1 MMQLRICRQSL
12 KLSTLLPAVFLSI
25 VGGLSGCGSAPV
37 NSYYTLE
44 NAMPKTKQ
52 AVKTPLCKGT
62 LAIESV
68 VVDPPYDLTKIAFR
82 PDELEVRYYT
92 HRHWVCSP
100 EEMMRKLLIRRLDAE
115 NLFRDVDSIV
125 FLSEPDLTLFTK
137 VHNLEEIDRHKNWN
151 GRLAMSFVLRDD
163 VSGKTVWEY
172 RFDETK
178 SASKNDIKS
187 MIQSINSI
195 YNENIK
201 KMLKSMT
208 SFVAGYKRCVAE
220 STADDY

>member
-1 MMQLRICRQSL
+1 MMQLRVWRQSL
-12 KLSTLLPAVFLSI
+12 KFSTLLLAAFISI
-25 VGGLSGCGSAPV
+25 GGGLSGCGSAPV

-44 NAMPKTKQ
+44 NGTPKTKQ
-52 AVKTPLCKGT
+52 VAKAPICRGT
-62 LAIESV
+62 LAVESV

-100 EEMMRKLLIRRLDAE
+100 EEMMRKLLIRRLEAE

-125 FLSEPDLTLFTK
+125 FMSEPDLTLFAK

-163 VSGKTVWEY
+163 VAGETVWEY

-178 SASKNDIKS
+178 SASKNNVKS
-187 MIQSINSI
+187 MIQSINDI
-195 YNENIK
+195 YNKNMK
-201 KMLKSMT
+201 NMLKSMA

-220 STADDY
+220 TSD